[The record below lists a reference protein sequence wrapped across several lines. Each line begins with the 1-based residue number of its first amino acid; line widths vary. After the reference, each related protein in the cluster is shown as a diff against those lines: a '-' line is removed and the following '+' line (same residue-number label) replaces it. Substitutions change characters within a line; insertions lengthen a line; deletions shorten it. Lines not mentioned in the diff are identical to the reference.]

1 MACAGSVVY
10 KDDHLNIS
18 DATETKSLGVNE
30 IAQIYH
36 CLMEDEIH
44 HGEESFH
51 ILVVDERFVL
61 IGPFVAGALGAIE
74 ALIRAH
80 PEIPVTRRLVRTVP
94 YHYREA
100 GFLGL
105 RLFPVPGLKDR
116 PISDLARFHCF
127 NNFSA
132 RSAS

>member
-18 DATETKSLGVNE
+18 DATETKSSGANE

-74 ALIRAH
+74 ALDPRPSGDSSDAPSGSHGALPLPRSRVLGPASVSGAGAEGQTDIRPRA
-80 PEIPVTRRLVRTVP
+80 
-94 YHYREA
+94 
-100 GFLGL
+100 
-105 RLFPVPGLKDR
+105 
-116 PISDLARFHCF
+116 ISLLQ
-127 NNFSA
+127 
-132 RSAS
+132 